1 MATQATWR
9 GRRSGSYWS
18 WPATGRS
25 KRPTTREGCPS
36 ASCSPPTR
44 TGWDR
49 ASVGSWG
56 KVETPP
62 KSYSAYPST
71 RWCGL
76 RSPSAT
82 PTSKPAGPAPA
93 AVQPVNRSTRSCTT
107 KGTVERMMN
116 SSFDPETLNLLDE
129 TEEVYIETSRDAD
142 SPEHRTI
149 IWGVVVGDEVFVRS
163 VRGRKGRWYQRISTY
178 PESALLVGD
187 IRIPVRATPVTDAG
201 AINAVSEA
209 F

>member
-25 KRPTTREGCPS
+25 KRPTTRDDCPS

-71 RWCGL
+71 RWCEPP
-76 RSPSAT
+76 SPLAI

-93 AVQPVNRSTRSCTT
+93 AVQPANRSASWCTR
-107 KGTVERMMN
+107 KGTVERTL
-116 SSFDPETLNLLDE
+116 SSTFSPESLSLLDE
-129 TEEVYIETSRDAD
+129 TDALYIETSRDEA

-149 IWGVVVGDEVFVRS
+149 IWAVVVGDEVFVRWC
-163 VRGRKGRWYQRISTY
+163 VAGR
-178 PESALLVGD
+178 
-187 IRIPVRATPVTDAG
+187 DAG
-201 AINAVSEA
+201 TRGSRPTPKVRCSWETPG
-209 F
+209 FPFVPLPLPTP